1 MQTLSFSMMRKQKIK
16 KLKILH
22 AEDAIDLVKSN
33 QNVHTWDFGGQIP
46 KLLEV
51 EKVGATDA

>member
-1 MQTLSFSMMRKQKIK
+1 MMRKQKIK

-51 EKVGATDA
+51 EKVGATDV